1 MEERLLIVKEAAEIL
16 RVTEW
21 TIYRLMKRGE
31 LPFVKVGRRFTRIR
45 RRDLEAF
52 LDRYSVRRGAQT

>member
-1 MEERLLIVKEAAEIL
+1 MLEDRLLTVKEAAETL

-21 TIYRLMKRGE
+21 TIYRLMKRGQ
-31 LPFVKVGRRFTRIR
+31 LPFIKVGKRFTRIR

-52 LDRYSVRRGAQT
+52 LDKHTVRKDTQ